1 MFENTDD
8 WRVGSRQSLVSP
20 QKVIEAFPR
29 TPVAEKTIINAREQA
44 KNILLGQDDRLL
56 VVVGPCSIHDIG
68 AALEYANFLQNA
80 IKTYSKQLHL
90 VMRVYFEKPRT
101 TTGWKGL
108 INDPH
113 LDSSH
118 AINDGLMMARKL
130 LSDLAELGVPAAT
143 EFMDTFS
150 PHYLSD
156 FITWGAI
163 GARTTESRIHRELAS
178 ALSMPIG
185 FKNNTDGNIQ
195 IAIDAVETASHPH
208 HFFSINHE
216 GMATI
221 IETKGNLSGHIILR
235 GSNTGSNYDEHTIE
249 KSVTLLKA
257 KRLNPHLMVDCS
269 HGNSS
274 KTHLKQAVVAR
285 SLAKQISQGNR
296 YIAGAMLES
305 FLQEGQQLL
314 QAKQTLQYG
323 KSITDACLSWEQTL
337 PILDLLAESVEQR
350 RVLHAAIVSL

>member
-1 MFENTDD
+1 MFENIDD
-8 WRVGSRQSLVSP
+8 WRVKSRQSLVSP
-20 QKVIEAFPR
+20 KKVIEAFPR
-29 TPVAEKTIINAREQA
+29 TSVADQAINSAREQA

-56 VVVGPCSIHDIG
+56 VIVGPCSIHDID
-68 AALEYANFLQNA
+68 AALEYSHFLKDA
-80 IKTYSKQLHL
+80 MKTYSKQLHL

-113 LDSSH
+113 LDGSH

-130 LSDLAELGVPAAT
+130 LSDITALGVPAAT

-163 GARTTESRIHRELAS
+163 GARTTESRTHRELAS
-178 ALSMPIG
+178 SLPMPIG

-208 HFFSINHE
+208 HFFSINDE

-221 IETKGNLSGHIILR
+221 IETTGSSNGHIILR
-235 GSNTGSNYDEHTIE
+235 GSNTGSNYDESAIE
-249 KSVTLLKA
+249 KSVILLKA

-269 HGNSS
+269 HGNSG

-285 SLAKQISQGNR
+285 SLAKQIAQGNR
-296 YIAGAMLES
+296 YIAGVMIES
-305 FLQEGQQLL
+305 FLQEGRQLF
-314 QAKQTLQYG
+314 QDKKTLQYG

-337 PILDLLAESVEQR
+337 PILNLLAESVEQR